1 MVIDVGDPLKPPALI
16 VIERGKRG
24 SPASVIDH

>member
-24 SPASVIDH
+24 SPASVI